1 MPANKDL
8 KRLIRARAAKT
19 GESYSTARRHVL
31 RAGTESEHAMQFE
44 TSVGDDGRRLV
55 VAIDPP
61 ADYIHMLVR
70 NMEFQRDA
78 TGRLVWEYPAHA
90 PGWDTAARNWGRY
103 GPEMLD
109 QLHGVAPVE
118 WETGL
123 RWIADILDG
132 ISADWFLIGSVS
144 LAVRGM
150 DVRPGGVDVAMDE
163 ASADRLPPNV
173 ESGVMRP
180 IVDSGDWPVAN
191 RWGRLFHTCIVE
203 VIGGMHEQTFP
214 RPWDAASLADLDTVE
229 WEGRTIRVPNLE
241 RMLLQARGMYR
252 NDHVR
257 AILAHRART
266 AAASTPGQRSSTE

>member
-31 RAGTESEHAMQFE
+31 RAGMESEHAMQFE
-44 TSVGDDGRRLV
+44 TTTDDGGRRLV
-55 VAIDPP
+55 VAVNPP
-61 ADYIHMLVR
+61 DDYVHLLVR
-70 NMEFQRDA
+70 NMDFQLDA
-78 TGRLVWEYPAHA
+78 TGRLVWEFPAHA
-90 PGWDTAARNWGRY
+90 PGWDTAAGNWVRY

-109 QLHGVAPVE
+109 QHHGVRPVA
-118 WETGL
+118 WEPGL

-132 ISADWFLIGSVS
+132 ISADWFLIGSAS

-163 ASADRLPPNV
+163 ASADRLPTHV

-180 IVDSGDWPVAN
+180 IVDAGDWPVAT

-203 VIGGMHEQTFP
+203 VVGGMHDQNFP
-214 RPWDAASLADLDTVE
+214 RPWDSASRADLETVE
-229 WEGRTIRVPNLE
+229 WEGLTIRVPSLQ
-241 RMLLQARGMYR
+241 RMLLQARVMFR

-257 AILAHRART
+257 AILGHRA
-266 AAASTPGQRSSTE
+266 GERSGAE